1 MSCPISCHSCPV
13 WKKSL
18 FKDFDSEL
26 ISWLAARKESR
37 EILKTESFFNQG
49 EEVKGIFCHF
59 SGLTKVIQK
68 DSKEKI
74 RFTRLVFPGD
84 TSGHRSLFIQ
94 NTYQG
99 TASVLSDDASACF
112 VSTED
117 VLFLLSTSPSF
128 AKNLI
133 IKIAGELRRSEEDMM
148 ATKEKTVRGRLA
160 QLIYNLAV
168 EYADKLEN
176 GDYVIKT
183 EITKREFSKLLLVA
197 DETVIRLMSEMMK
210 EEIIMYT
217 DKKLTIRD
225 LEKVLDLTKY

>member
-1 MSCPISCHSCPV
+1 MSCPTSCHSCPV

-26 ISWLAARKESR
+26 IAWLASRKQSKV
-37 EILKTESFFNQG
+37 ISKTESFFNQG
-49 EEVKGIFCHF
+49 EEVKGIYCHF
-59 SGLTKVIQK
+59 SGLSKVIQK
-68 DSKEKI
+68 DLKDKI

-94 NTYQG
+94 NNYQG
-99 TASVLSDDASACF
+99 TATALSDDVAACF
-112 VSTED
+112 ISTDD
-117 VLFLLSTSPSF
+117 VLFLLSKSPSF

-133 IKIAGELRRSEEDMM
+133 IKIAGELKRSEEDMM

-160 QLIYNLAV
+160 RLIYNLAV
-168 EYADKLEN
+168 EYSDKLEN

-210 EEIIMYT
+210 EEIVMYS
-217 DKKLTIRD
+217 DKKLIIKD
-225 LEKVLDLTKY
+225 LDKVLDLTKY